1 LFPTVL
7 GISVVGA
14 YAVSG
19 SLFDVGTLVGFGM
32 LGYLMFKLDFPTAP
46 LMLGFVLG
54 DPLERA
60 VRQSLTMSQGDPSI
74 LVSRPICTVI
84 LALAALI
91 LISPLFRRK
100 VTQPAI

>member
-1 LFPTVL
+1 M
-7 GISVVGA
+7 VGA

-19 SLFDVGTLVGFGM
+19 SLFDVTVLACFGL
-32 LGYLMFKLDFPTAP
+32 LGYVMSKLDFPAAP

-74 LVSRPICTVI
+74 LISRPISAGILLLACLVLCTP
-84 LALAALI
+84 LI
-91 LISPLFRRK
+91 RRFK
-100 VTQPAI
+100 RRVVSASVTS